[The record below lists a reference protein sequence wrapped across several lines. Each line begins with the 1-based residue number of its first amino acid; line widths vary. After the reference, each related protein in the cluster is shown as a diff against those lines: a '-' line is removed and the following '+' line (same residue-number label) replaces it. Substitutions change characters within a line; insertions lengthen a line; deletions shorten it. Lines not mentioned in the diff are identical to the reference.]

1 MTPEIKVLQDLKW
14 QLDCSKTNMP
24 PSYVPKDK
32 FSDKTANSL
41 TKCIV
46 TWININ
52 GGIAERISSAGRMID
67 NTKVVSNVLG
77 QKYRIGSFGYIPGTS
92 RNGTADVSATFRNIH
107 GQVVSWKIE
116 VKIGKDKQS
125 EAQKQYQ
132 QDTEKAGGVY
142 TLARSFSEFI
152 KDYKR
157 LMESPST

>member
-24 PSYVPKDK
+24 PAYVPKDK

-52 GGIAERISSAGRMID
+52 GGLAERISSTGRMID

-77 QKYRIGSFGYIPGTS
+77 QKYLIGSVGYIPGTT
-92 RNGTADVSATFRNIH
+92 RNGTADVSATFKSLSGKVI
-107 GQVVSWKIE
+107 SWKIE
-116 VKIGKDKQS
+116 VKIGNDRQS
-125 EAQKQYQ
+125 EAQIKYQ
-132 QDTEKAGGVY
+132 KDIEAAGGYY
-142 TLARSFSEFI
+142 TIAKDFAGFI
-152 KDYKR
+152 LEYKR
-157 LMESPST
+157 LKEM